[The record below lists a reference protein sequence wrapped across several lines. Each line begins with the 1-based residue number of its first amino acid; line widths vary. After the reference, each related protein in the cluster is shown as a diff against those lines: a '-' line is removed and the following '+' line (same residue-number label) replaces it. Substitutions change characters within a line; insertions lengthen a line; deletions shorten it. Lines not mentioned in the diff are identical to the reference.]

1 MCCVHLA
8 GLLVLLAAGALLTW
22 RQRRHRERRHQGL
35 LPLAPGS
42 SEGQHGAGAGLLTA
56 HLDAYVQSGADQGMQ
71 GGGPRQDFSCHGC
84 AAECSSL
91 PLAACSSWQLCC
103 GCVGMSPGV
112 AVVSWCSCSE
122 QFMAVACTSPSS
134 SFQNTQ
140 STLIVVVAPGCSA
153 VTHCVL
159 AASCRLHD
167 AAFLV

>member
-112 AVVSWCSCSE
+112 AVVSNSW
-122 QFMAVACTSPSS
+122 QLVAHHPVAA
-134 SFQNTQ
+134 FK
-140 STLIVVVAPGCSA
+140 TLIVVVAPGCSA

-159 AASCRLHD
+159 AAGCRLHD